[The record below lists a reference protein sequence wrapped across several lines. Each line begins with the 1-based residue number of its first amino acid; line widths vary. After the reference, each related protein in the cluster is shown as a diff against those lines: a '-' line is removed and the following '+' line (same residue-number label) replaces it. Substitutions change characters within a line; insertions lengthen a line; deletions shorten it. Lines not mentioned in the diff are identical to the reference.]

1 MPVQDGGRPRT
12 DDCTGL
18 ATGVVGAGLM
28 GIGIAVQ
35 VARAGGSVH
44 LLDTDPGRLAEVL
57 PTAQQ
62 LLDELA
68 AAGLHEATGSAEV
81 LARLTTGL
89 DPAAL
94 GGASW
99 VVEAVPERLDL
110 KHLVYS
116 QLEDVLDEDALLS
129 SNTSGIL
136 PSALA
141 APLRNPRRFLVTHFW
156 NPPHAVP
163 LVEVVPAPQTD
174 QATGDRAMRL
184 LRAMGSRAV
193 LLKKELPGFIG
204 NRLQYAVLREALA
217 IMREGVAGPEE
228 IDLVMTSSLGR
239 RYATTGPLMGADL
252 GGLDTFREIAGLLM
266 PELAKDEDV
275 LDLLDELLA
284 RGRNG
289 WRSGAGL
296 YDWSPERLA
305 TARGRRDQDLLERLR
320 RETAEAG
327 GTTADAV

>member
-1 MPVQDGGRPRT
+1 MPVEVLGRARAGDGKDGS
-12 DDCTGL
+12 
-18 ATGVVGAGLM
+18 TGVVGAGLM

-35 VARAGGSVH
+35 LARAGSSVH
-44 LLDTDPGRLAEVL
+44 LLDTDPERLAEVL
-57 PTAQQ
+57 PTAER
-62 LLDELA
+62 LLGDLA
-68 AAGLHEATGSAEV
+68 AAGLHDAAGSPEV
-81 LARLTTGL
+81 LARLTTGV

-99 VVEAVPERLDL
+99 VVEAVPERLEL
-110 KHLVYS
+110 KHLVYR
-116 QLEDVLDEDALLS
+116 QLEDVLDDDALLS

-141 APLRNPRRFLVTHFW
+141 AALRHPRRFLVTHFW

-174 QATGDRAMRL
+174 QATRDRAMEL
-184 LRAMGSRAV
+184 LSAMGSRPV

-217 IMREGVAGPEE
+217 IMRDGVAGPEE

-275 LDLLDELLA
+275 LDLLDEQLA
-284 RGRNG
+284 QGRNG

-296 YDWSPERLA
+296 YDWSPEELA
-305 TARGRRDQDLLERLR
+305 NARGRRDQDLLQRLR
-320 RETAEAG
+320 REATDD
-327 GTTADAV
+327 DAV